1 MRVSVKIIFSW
12 LIPYNQVG
20 RERTGM
26 GNGAKMTINGVV
38 RLWPTDRVIISI
50 QAIFMQENFAITA
63 EQGLRDVVLVGT
75 GNKMSAI
82 QDECPS
88 LAVCRSNS
96 S

>member
-1 MRVSVKIIFSW
+1 
-12 LIPYNQVG
+12 
-20 RERTGM
+20 
-26 GNGAKMTINGVV
+26 
-38 RLWPTDRVIISI
+38 
-50 QAIFMQENFAITA
+50 MQENFVITA
-63 EQGLRDVVLVGT
+63 KQGLRDVVLVGT